1 MGQVNLIKVANGF
14 VVQGQSP
21 VGAVTFV
28 ETTLE
33 AALDRAKDIFSA
45 ELEQGD

>member
-1 MGQVNLIKVANGF
+1 MGQVNIIKVANGF

-28 ETTLE
+28 ENTLE
-33 AALDRAKDIFSA
+33 AALSRANDIFSA
-45 ELEQGD
+45 EVEAGD